1 MAAIR
6 LLIVDDHTLF
16 RDGLHAL
23 LERHDDIVVVG
34 EAGDAASAVRL
45 TREAQPDVIL
55 LDLRLPDRSEVEA
68 IGEILGERPA
78 AKIIALTMYDD
89 DETIAA
95 ALRAGVQGYLL
106 KDQRAAELVQAV
118 RDVAAGGAVLGPAIA
133 ARVWQQFCRLA
144 EAKAGPPLS
153 D

>member
-1 MAAIR
+1 M
-6 LLIVDDHTLF
+6 
-16 RDGLHAL
+16 
-23 LERHDDIVVVG
+23 LERHADILVVG

-55 LDLRLPDRSEVEA
+55 LDLRLSDRNAVEA
-68 IGEILGERPA
+68 IGEIMAERPA
-78 AKIIALTMYDD
+78 ARIIALTMYDD

-95 ALRAGVQGYLL
+95 ALLADVHGYLL
-106 KDQRAAELVQAV
+106 KEQRAAELVQAV

-133 ARVWQQFCRLA
+133 TRVWQQFRHLA
-144 EAKAGPPLS
+144 EGKAGSSRP

>member
-6 LLIVDDHTLF
+6 LLIVDDHTSF
-16 RDGLHAL
+16 RDGLHAM
-23 LERHDDIVVVG
+23 LERHADIVVVG
-34 EAGDAASAVRL
+34 EAGDAAAAVRL

-68 IGEILGERPA
+68 IGEILAERPDA
-78 AKIIALTMYDD
+78 RIIVLTMYDD

-106 KDQRAAELVQAV
+106 KGQRADELIQAV
-118 RDVAAGGAVLGPAIA
+118 RDVAAGGAVLDPTIA
-133 ARVWQQFCRLA
+133 ARVWQQFRRL
-144 EAKAGPPLS
+144 AKAGPSLS
-153 D
+153 E